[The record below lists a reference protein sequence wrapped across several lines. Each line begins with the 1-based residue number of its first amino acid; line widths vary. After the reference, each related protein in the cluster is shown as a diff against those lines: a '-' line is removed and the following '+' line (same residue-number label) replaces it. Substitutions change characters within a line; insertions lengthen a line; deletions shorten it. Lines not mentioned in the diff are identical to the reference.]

1 MLSTRTFLICQTGFV
16 AGFAR
21 VQPKSE
27 KSTKTRLSSLWL
39 KLLVTLSFSS
49 EGQQMIIKQPGESQC
64 KMLLCIIITFMLL
77 LQFHCFLGSV
87 DVLLDVY
94 CWGGSES
101 KKHSL
106 SVLRNLCFYGPS
118 KTLLASNGMLE
129 LMIQHARLYATTLT

>member
-1 MLSTRTFLICQTGFV
+1 
-16 AGFAR
+16 
-21 VQPKSE
+21 
-27 KSTKTRLSSLWL
+27 
-39 KLLVTLSFSS
+39 
-49 EGQQMIIKQPGESQC
+49 
-64 KMLLCIIITFMLL
+64 MLLCIIITFTLSTTISLL
-77 LQFHCFLGSV
+77 LGSV

-94 CWGGSES
+94 YCGGSES